1 MVSSRPARTPHPSN
15 VRFLLFR
22 LLSITMTV
30 SRVSGGCLLAA
41 EQMVAGRTGEGVDSP
56 MFIAGYSTPM
66 IDATFWFWSPSAL
79 RRRPLCP
86 CHPSRTPPHY
96 TDHIHYC
103 RTTRFSHAADFRSG
117 RYFSSFHRASIVT
130 LVKQEKFNNEIYF
143 PIKLTIYNG
152 MFRCRN

>member
-1 MVSSRPARTPHPSN
+1 MIVVGKGGRVDGIVPWMARTPHPSN

-66 IDATFWFWSPSAL
+66 IDATFWFWPPSSVPVSPLAYSPAL
-79 RRRPLCP
+79 LRPHSLLP
-86 CHPSRTPPHY
+86 DHAVFSR
-96 TDHIHYC
+96 
-103 RTTRFSHAADFRSG
+103 SHAADDFRSG
-117 RYFSSFHRASIVT
+117 QYF
-130 LVKQEKFNNEIYF
+130 
-143 PIKLTIYNG
+143 
-152 MFRCRN
+152 

>member
-1 MVSSRPARTPHPSN
+1 MLVRGRVDGIVPWMARTPHPSN

-41 EQMVAGRTGEGVDSP
+41 EQMVAGRAGEGVDSP

-96 TDHIHYC
+96 SDRIRYC
-103 RTTRFSHAADFRSG
+103 RTTRFYHAADFRSG
-117 RYFSSFHRASIVT
+117 HEV
-130 LVKQEKFNNEIYF
+130 
-143 PIKLTIYNG
+143 LTETVSLH
-152 MFRCRN
+152 